1 MLGALQS
8 FAGRL
13 SPPPPAPGKA
23 IAAGSPWLLPLRLS
37 AGTGLME
44 RIQAIAQNVS
54 DIAVKVDQIL
64 RHSLL
69 LHSKGGGRGRL
80 ATPRRTEY
88 RVVGCPAWGPIS
100 PCSSSP
106 GSWGGPA
113 SGCQWGDPTIPG
125 WPLRSSDVGSI
136 MLGSPLKK
144 SGVHSDVCLRSA
156 HPENWSLTIQA
167 SSSLA

>member
-1 MLGALQS
+1 MSWPGCRSRRCCSTQAGLWVLGALRS

-88 RVVGCPAWGPIS
+88 RAVGCPAWGPIS

-106 GSWGGPA
+106 GSWGVLPRA
-113 SGCQWGDPTIPG
+113 
-125 WPLRSSDVGSI
+125 V
-136 MLGSPLKK
+136 
-144 SGVHSDVCLRSA
+144 SGVTPPSQGGPSLPLMWGTLCWEAPSRSR
-156 HPENWSLTIQA
+156 EYIQMCA
-167 SSSLA
+167 